1 MEKDINNLPDL
12 ICEEYSL
19 KYHNPSSLSPL
30 TLAFI
35 GDTIFDLIV
44 RTRVIECGNAPVRKL
59 HHTASSL
66 VNAGTQAKIA
76 REITPLFTEEEMN
89 IFKRG
94 RNAKSYTTAKNA
106 DINDYKIATGLEAL
120 LGWLYLSGRMS
131 RVYELIL
138 PILPDYEVR
147 YQ

>member
-66 VNAGTQAKIA
+66 VNAG
-76 REITPLFTEEEMN
+76 
-89 IFKRG
+89 KRDYSSVYRR
-94 RNAKSYTTAKNA
+94 RNEY
-106 DINDYKIATGLEAL
+106 IQTG
-120 LGWLYLSGRMS
+120 
-131 RVYELIL
+131 
-138 PILPDYEVR
+138 P
-147 YQ
+147 

>member
-1 MEKDINNLPDL
+1 MEKDINNLPGL

-19 KYHNPSSLSPL
+19 KTHDPSSLSPL

-66 VNAGTQAKIA
+66 VNAGTQAEIA
-76 REITPLFTEEEMN
+76 KKLLPLFTAEETD

-106 DINDYKIATGLEAL
+106 NVNDYRIATGLEAL
-120 LGWLYLSGRMS
+120 LGWLYLKGRMS
-131 RVYELIL
+131 RIYELIL
-138 PILPDYEVR
+138 PVLPDYEVR
-147 YQ
+147 Y